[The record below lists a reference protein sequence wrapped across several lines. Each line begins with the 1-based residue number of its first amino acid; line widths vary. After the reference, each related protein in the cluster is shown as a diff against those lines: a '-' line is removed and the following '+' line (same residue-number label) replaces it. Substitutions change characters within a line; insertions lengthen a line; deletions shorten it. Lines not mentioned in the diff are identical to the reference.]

1 MSLLKNILLLIQEEM
16 EKKNMTPPNGDLPV
30 PENPEEFIEKFVA
43 ETHKNDYS
51 PQEEIEFLKA
61 KIQKLEEKS
70 AAQERINEL
79 VTKNILQFDKNVKT
93 INEDFAILASAMT
106 QIYQIFNQMKIIK
119 VSSAEDLDEFLA
131 PEEVSDK
138 HNPEVP
144 EDEEDDLNFESVEEI
159 KDWEAFKEKHKKKFQ

>member
-61 KIQKLEEKS
+61 KIQKLEEKA

-79 VTKNILQFDKNVKT
+79 VTKNHQ
-93 INEDFAILASAMT
+93 
-106 QIYQIFNQMKIIK
+106 
-119 VSSAEDLDEFLA
+119 
-131 PEEVSDK
+131 
-138 HNPEVP
+138 
-144 EDEEDDLNFESVEEI
+144 
-159 KDWEAFKEKHKKKFQ
+159 

>member
-1 MSLLKNILLLIQEEM
+1 LIQEEM

-30 PENPEEFIEKFVA
+30 LENPEEFIEKFVA

-51 PQEEIEFLKA
+51 PQEEIEFLKT
-61 KIQKLEEKS
+61 KIQKLEEKV

-93 INEDFAILASAMT
+93 MNEDFTILASAMT

-119 VSSAEDLDEFLA
+119 VSSAEDIEEFLA

-138 HNPEVP
+138 PNPEVP
-144 EDEEDDLNFESVEEI
+144 EDEEDDLNFDSIDEI